1 MKDFFSEYGWVVA
14 VGVILVIVI
23 AMQTPLGQVIQTQ
36 VTGFINKFAGNV
48 NNWVG

>member
-23 AMQTPLGQVIQTQ
+23 AMQTPIGKSIETQ
-36 VTGFINKFAGNV
+36 ITTFITNFAGKIAL
-48 NNWVG
+48 G